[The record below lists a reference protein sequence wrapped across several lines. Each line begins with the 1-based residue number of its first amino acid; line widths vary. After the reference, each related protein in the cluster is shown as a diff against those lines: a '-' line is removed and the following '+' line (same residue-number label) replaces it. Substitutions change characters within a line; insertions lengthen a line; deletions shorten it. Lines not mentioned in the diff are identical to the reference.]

1 MDFFSNF
8 STYASMARKALTIA
22 ATFAVSFGIVNSD
35 VAGAIFQGYDA
46 LTTGIVS
53 GLGGLGLIVS
63 VWASAFAKNKP
74 ATVAEVKTVAAN
86 AVVPMTAKPIGG
98 SNR

>member
-8 STYASMARKALTIA
+8 STFAAMGRKALTIA

-35 VAGAIFQGYDA
+35 AAGAIFQGYDA
-46 LTTGIVS
+46 LTTGIVG
-53 GLGGLGLIVS
+53 GLGGLGLLGS
-63 VWASAFAKNKP
+63 VWATYFSKTKA
-74 ATVAEVKTVAAN
+74 ATVAEVKVVAAK